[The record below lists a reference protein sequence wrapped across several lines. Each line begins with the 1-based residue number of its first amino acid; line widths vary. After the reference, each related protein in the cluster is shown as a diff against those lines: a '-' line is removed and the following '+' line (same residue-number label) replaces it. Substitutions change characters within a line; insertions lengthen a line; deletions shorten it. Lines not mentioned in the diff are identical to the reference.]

1 MDIDQVLLGELL
13 KEGFFLT
20 DTIFALVA
28 AFLASGN
35 LFYLI
40 TILREWSSLLT
51 PKRALCWVA
60 LSLSLSLYVLY
71 IYNSLYSEV
80 FCTWLRSM
88 IF

>member
-35 LFYLI
+35 LFYL
-40 TILREWSSLLT
+40 TSILKEWSGLSS
-51 PKRALCWVA
+51 PKRALCWVT
-60 LSLSLSLYVLY
+60 LSLSLSFYVLY